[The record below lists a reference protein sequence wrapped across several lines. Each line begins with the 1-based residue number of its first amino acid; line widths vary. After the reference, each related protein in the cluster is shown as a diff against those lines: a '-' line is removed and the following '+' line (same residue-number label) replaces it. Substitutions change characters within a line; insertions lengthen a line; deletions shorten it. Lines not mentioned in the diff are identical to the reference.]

1 MFRNH
6 LGLYSTAFKIAEI
19 NLHSYICKQRDP
31 CLYELDITWI
41 SIGIETH
48 MNFSTVV
55 PPTVTKQKQLILI
68 LINTVGIGSILSWIS
83 ISMFT

>member
-1 MFRNH
+1 
-6 LGLYSTAFKIAEI
+6 
-19 NLHSYICKQRDP
+19 
-31 CLYELDITWI
+31 
-41 SIGIETH
+41 